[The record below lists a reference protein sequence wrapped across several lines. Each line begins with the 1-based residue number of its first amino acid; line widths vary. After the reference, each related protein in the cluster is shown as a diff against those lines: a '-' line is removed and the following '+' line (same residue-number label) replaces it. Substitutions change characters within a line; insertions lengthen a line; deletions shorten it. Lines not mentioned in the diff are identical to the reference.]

1 MLEPC
6 ENRYGVTRRALA
18 LSVAALAILAVQQP
32 SVAAPEP
39 VKLAVFDFELDDKS
53 AGAGIIA
60 PDAIDAEMLKQ
71 STEEA
76 RRMLAGSG
84 RYSIIDTSGAAGDV
98 TAAGGIRHCN
108 GCDGPIASKLGAEL
122 SMIGIVTRVNRTEF
136 TLQILIRDASTGAV
150 KSNDFTGLR
159 MGANYAW
166 SRGVKWLMDNKILA
180 AQQAK

>member
-1 MLEPC
+1 MLKPR

-84 RYSIIDTSGAAGDV
+84 RYSIIDTSGSASEI
-98 TAAGGIRHCN
+98 TAAGGVQHCN

-136 TLQILIRDASTGAV
+136 TLQIVIRDASTGAV